1 MGVFFSLAWLGR
13 GVGFGGWLVGAFLV
27 GIVGVGVF
35 WCWLVI
41 ERIAGECLCCAGCHW
56 ARAFSWYGRGLL
68 AGVFLLAHALAV
80 GCFLA
85 HVDLLARDYF
95 LLALG
100 DWLVIGFGGGRLA
113 VVAGSFSWAFWSWRA
128 G

>member
-1 MGVFFSLAWLGR
+1 MGVFFSLEWLGR
-13 GVGFGGWLVGAFLV
+13 GVGFGGWLVGALFV

-35 WCWLVI
+35 WCWIVIARIVALVVI
-41 ERIAGECLCCAGCHW
+41 
-56 ARAFSWYGRGLL
+56 GRGD
-68 AGVFLLAHALAV
+68 VFLLAHALAV

-100 DWLVIGFGGGRLA
+100 DWLVIGFG
-113 VVAGSFSWAFWSWRA
+113 AGLWR
-128 G
+128 GTIGCCCG